1 MTVSV
6 LMMVLAVFVFTS
18 LREIS
23 CAFSDP
29 FGDDDVDFPVENYMD
44 DVRSLFAKLLGVAT
58 KGGGGGPDYEVSRV
72 SSTPEQQLR
81 GLHFAAHAPRAFRHG
96 SCLELPPLLRL
107 TTESKGD
114 EPRSPRDE
122 PPTLMMPQSPTA
134 ASSVTHLP
142 LTSAARHESAPTVL
156 LPPATAASPP
166 PPPPQAQ
173 FPAPSSRYRDGSQE
187 GRERS
192 RREEPP
198 VAGPAAPGDLAS
210 EVARAAQRRQQRL
223 KELEERTG
231 NEAHQRLG
239 SSLDA

>member
-107 TTESKGD
+107 TTESKG
-114 EPRSPRDE
+114 DE

-231 NEAHQRLG
+231 NEAHQAAWMHERGIG
-239 SSLDA
+239 S